1 MLLKNLIK
9 NLEPKEGSVKIKGI
23 SFDSRNTKKGD
34 LFISIKG
41 NQDDGNK
48 YIDEAINNGAK
59 VIIHSR
65 TVKPKG
71 NAIFIRYKDTRY
83 ILAKL
88 SSRYFKKKTK

>member
-71 NAIFIRYKDTRY
+71 
-83 ILAKL
+83 L
-88 SSRYFKKKTK
+88 SLIHI